1 MNNTKKRQVEI
12 AKNMLEV
19 EIPFEDVVEVSGLTL
34 AEVEKLSKEV
44 TIRVRDTEDIV
55 DFDLMDALYH
65 YNDKA
70 AEVDET
76 GHVVSE
82 ELLDDSE

>member
-1 MNNTKKRQVEI
+1 MNNTKKRQFEI

-34 AEVEKLSKEV
+34 EEVTKLSKEV
-44 TIRVRDTEDIV
+44 TIRVRDTEDVV
-55 DFDLMDALYH
+55 DFDLMDTLYH

-82 ELLDDSE
+82 NKL